1 MATKKIQYLTPAQ
14 WQRAYEIR
22 QMAWDCA
29 SSGKWDETAAKEFV
43 NWLYTNFLHLDP
55 PLIFMAQDPLQC
67 ELLANILKT
76 ISKSKDT
83 LEDTLRD
90 TLEDTLEDTLRCTL
104 EDTLRCTLEGTL
116 RDTLRDTLEDT
127 LEDTLRCT
135 LEGTLRGTLRDTQ
148 KTVYFN
154 PTFYTSIYDFGFAAY
169 YLFAIEQGF
178 CSHPLQDYFRQTFAA
193 SLGFF
198 LPFNKIAVICP
209 PPVLENGVARWA
221 SGYSIQYEKRE
232 IPDII
237 LTPHLNVGARNGK
250 AVALVDGQVVS
261 QCRYALVTCTTDTQ
275 VYDVDE
281 LIQKYAIPESKARS
295 ALKKEGFTLADE
307 VFVHASNLQAWVELG
322 YDARVVHSQ
331 IAWNILRHLRF
342 VDPDAEYAFLE
353 QVCDRWANGS
363 ETSRIALQET
373 IPDVIAEMQD
383 GGMIN

>member
-83 LEDTLRD
+83 LE
-90 TLEDTLEDTLRCTL
+90 
-104 EDTLRCTLEGTL
+104 
-116 RDTLRDTLEDT
+116 DTLRDTLEDT